1 MKENRIES
9 FAALESA
16 LSNLTQLS
24 DEISTTFNQLQ
35 QTYENQDQGWA
46 SSNSTNQLNKMTDFA
61 TESQKI
67 SRNIAEVSS
76 AVEKFKT
83 TTQSIDEQA

>member
-35 QTYENQDQGWA
+35 QTYETQDQGWA
-46 SSNSTNQLNKMTDFA
+46 SANSTNQLNKMTDFA

>member
-46 SSNSTNQLNKMTDFA
+46 SSNSTSQSNKMTDYV

>member
-1 MKENRIES
+1 MKEKRIES

-46 SSNSTNQLNKMTDFA
+46 SANSTNQLNKMTDYA

>member
-16 LSNLTQLS
+16 LSNLTQLT

-46 SSNSTNQLNKMTDFA
+46 SANSTNQLNKMTDYA

>member
-46 SSNSTNQLNKMTDFA
+46 SANSTNQLNKMTDFA

>member
-24 DEISTTFNQLQ
+24 DEISTTLNQVQ
-35 QTYENQDQGWA
+35 QTYETQDQGWA
-46 SSNSTNQLNKMTDFA
+46 SANSTTQLNKMTDYA

>member
-46 SSNSTNQLNKMTDFA
+46 SANSTNQLNKMTDYA